1 MGFKMDLQNIFE
13 SITPDNI
20 KNIPVVK
27 YCMKAFISQL
37 RKDAKVATKIS
48 RLFDIDSTDYFYI
61 DDNNNRVVQK
71 DTKIVRLS
79 KENIKKGLVQF
90 YLNVLYKLIEETA
103 IDKDVKTAIKVR
115 SYDSPIFDSLHKV
128 ITSEYLGGFRYFQ
141 QSSGNKEAI
150 NYIYEFSIFLE
161 RGYILNDLKLTEE
174 PPLHLKYDGSLHES
188 IFTNFMKK
196 IAHPVG
202 WTTDSQTLLDVA
214 DFRDYFGISLNTS
227 IAYIILD
234 STAADFLIIWYFCPY
249 EELLELLHTQ
259 INYHTGK
266 FYTDEDLEN
275 VELIYIDEQPAV
287 KTFTNRDVPCK
298 QYILSNGMTIYD
310 NGCVYY
316 LKTDIFNSINWESQA
331 HIDANY
337 INYRNTDT
345 PIQKYLGYRAVPNND
360 IIEWNFVYYDD
371 MDIDFEL
378 YLGYTDDNYYFV
390 DDERNAL
397 NISGEPYQYLT
408 GYDECYSNITNYN
421 NIANAYNNAFNIHL
435 TIDIYHL
442 TLFRIYDD
450 FGHGFIRTLTK
461 TNREQQTFDFSS
473 LYFEGSNLYVELIDS
488 ENYKTYVYINNLNC
502 NYSDSI
508 TNIDYKTR
516 NKLSVTGY
524 ANGSKNLS
532 FASENKNT
540 NARVNGSFTHNF
552 DVTACNENEDY
563 VLSLGSVT
571 IKSNLVQQEN
581 NRPNIKL
588 EITNG
593 YSSAIGTSSYDVK
606 NQQNGIL
613 SGSGDTFYNYTNDN
627 PDTYLNGSIIEGVS
641 IRKNYKTDVYNT
653 YINYGYRKVTS
664 DSIDCLVPSC
674 TRYAEDSFTIENTD
688 ANGWY
693 LTFTDMLDNDNTY
706 SDVGRYLYFREN
718 AIDDNYLTEGYILNE
733 SSFVNKSDNTYV
745 NDKTYSF
752 TPFETSYYMVFKNT
766 MK

>member
-1 MGFKMDLQNIFE
+1 
-13 SITPDNI
+13 
-20 KNIPVVK
+20 
-27 YCMKAFISQL
+27 
-37 RKDAKVATKIS
+37 
-48 RLFDIDSTDYFYI
+48 
-61 DDNNNRVVQK
+61 
-71 DTKIVRLS
+71 
-79 KENIKKGLVQF
+79 
-90 YLNVLYKLIEETA
+90 
-103 IDKDVKTAIKVR
+103 
-115 SYDSPIFDSLHKV
+115 
-128 ITSEYLGGFRYFQ
+128 
-141 QSSGNKEAI
+141 
-150 NYIYEFSIFLE
+150 
-161 RGYILNDLKLTEE
+161 
-174 PPLHLKYDGSLHES
+174 
-188 IFTNFMKK
+188 
-196 IAHPVG
+196 
-202 WTTDSQTLLDVA
+202 
-214 DFRDYFGISLNTS
+214 
-227 IAYIILD
+227 
-234 STAADFLIIWYFCPY
+234 
-249 EELLELLHTQ
+249 
-259 INYHTGK
+259 
-266 FYTDEDLEN
+266 
-275 VELIYIDEQPAV
+275 
-287 KTFTNRDVPCK
+287 
-298 QYILSNGMTIYD
+298 
-310 NGCVYY
+310 
-316 LKTDIFNSINWESQA
+316 
-331 HIDANY
+331 
-337 INYRNTDT
+337 
-345 PIQKYLGYRAVPNND
+345 
-360 IIEWNFVYYDD
+360 

-421 NIANAYNNAFNIHL
+421 NIANAYNNAYNIHL

-461 TNREQQTFDFSS
+461 ANREQQIFDFSS

-502 NYSDSI
+502 NYADSI

-516 NKLSVTGY
+516 NKLTVTGY

-593 YSSAIGTSSYDVK
+593 YSGTIGTSSYDVK

-613 SGSGDTFYNYTNDN
+613 SGTGDTFYNYTNDN

-641 IRKNYKTDVYNT
+641 IRKNYKTDIYNT

-693 LTFTDMLDNDNTY
+693 LTFTDTLDNDNTY

-718 AIDDNYLTEGYILNE
+718 AINDNYLT
-733 SSFVNKSDNTYV
+733 
-745 NDKTYSF
+745 
-752 TPFETSYYMVFKNT
+752 
-766 MK
+766 